1 MDACAKVM
9 KSRMMGPLK
18 TLVVDD
24 HALFRQGLISLM
36 NTRPDLVQVIGEASS
51 GALAVRLS
59 EQMHPDLVLLDI
71 YMPEGDGFQA
81 AREIRKIS
89 PETAI
94 VILTSSEQDEH
105 LREAFRLGVSGYLL
119 KNLDASELFDL
130 LAGVTR
136 GEAVI
141 TRAMAARLLKQAFH
155 SPTAPHPRF
164 EALTEREVEVLRL
177 VAQGESN
184 PQIAEMLCITVNTVK
199 THLKNIL
206 YKLQLENRTQ
216 VAAYAVQ
223 SGLVSSAT
231 EPIE

>member
-1 MDACAKVM
+1 M
-9 KSRMMGPLK
+9 SPLK

-51 GALAVRLS
+51 GAIAVRLA
-59 EQMHPDLVLLDI
+59 EQLRPDLALLDI
-71 YMPEGDGFQA
+71 YMPEGDGLQT

-89 PETAI
+89 PETAV

-119 KNLDASELFDL
+119 KNLQASELFEL
-130 LAGVTR
+130 LAGVTC
-136 GEAVI
+136 GEPVI

-155 SPTAPHPRF
+155 APAEPHPRF
-164 EALTEREVEVLRL
+164 EELTEREIEVLKL

-184 PQIAEMLCITVNTVK
+184 PQIAELLCITVNTVK

-206 YKLQLENRTQ
+206 SKLQLQNRTQ

-223 SGLVSSAT
+223 SGLISQT
-231 EPIE
+231 D

>member
-1 MDACAKVM
+1 MN
-9 KSRMMGPLK
+9 PLK

-36 NTRPDLVQVIGEASS
+36 KTRPDLVQVIGEAAS
-51 GALAVRLS
+51 GAQAVQLAA
-59 EQMHPDLVLLDI
+59 QMRPDLALLDI
-71 YMPEGDGFQA
+71 YMPEGDGLHA

-119 KNLDASELFDL
+119 KDLNANELFDL
-130 LAGVTR
+130 LAGVTS
-136 GEAVI
+136 GEPVI
-141 TRAMAARLLKQAFH
+141 TRAMAARLLKQTLH
-155 SPTAPHPRF
+155 MPEKSHPPL
-164 EALTEREVEVLRL
+164 EELTEREVEVLRL

-184 PQIAEMLCITVNTVK
+184 PQIADMLCITVNTVK

-206 YKLQLENRTQ
+206 AKLQLENRTQ

-223 SGLVSSAT
+223 NGFISQT
-231 EPIE
+231 D

>member
-1 MDACAKVM
+1 M
-9 KSRMMGPLK
+9 SPLK

-51 GALAVRLS
+51 GAIAVRLAG
-59 EQMHPDLVLLDI
+59 QLRPDLALLDI
-71 YMPEGDGFQA
+71 YMPEGDGLQT

-89 PETAI
+89 PETAV

-119 KNLDASELFDL
+119 KNLQASELFEL

-136 GEAVI
+136 GEPVI

-155 SPTAPHPRF
+155 APAATHPPI
-164 EALTEREVEVLRL
+164 EELTEREVEVLRL

-184 PQIAEMLCITVNTVK
+184 PQIAELLCITVNTVK

-206 YKLQLENRTQ
+206 SKLQLQNRTQ

-223 SGLVSSAT
+223 SGLVSQT
-231 EPIE
+231 D

>member
-1 MDACAKVM
+1 M
-9 KSRMMGPLK
+9 SPLK

-51 GALAVRLS
+51 GAIAVRLAG
-59 EQMHPDLVLLDI
+59 QLRPDLALLDI
-71 YMPEGDGFQA
+71 YMPEGDGLQT

-89 PETAI
+89 PETAV

-105 LREAFRLGVSGYLL
+105 LCEAFRLGVSGYLL
-119 KNLDASELFDL
+119 KNLQASELFEL

-136 GEAVI
+136 GEPVI

-155 SPTAPHPRF
+155 APAVTHPHID
-164 EALTEREVEVLRL
+164 ELTEREVEVLRL

-184 PQIAEMLCITVNTVK
+184 PQIAELLCITVNTVK

-206 YKLQLENRTQ
+206 SKLQLQNRTQ

-223 SGLVSSAT
+223 NGLISHT
-231 EPIE
+231 EG